1 MGKKD
6 KGYAWII
13 AVNSLLTYS
22 LFVISFTSFGVLI
35 VYITEATEQ
44 SYTVISWIGGIS
56 KAVTGFSG
64 IFYGSV
70 AKKYSCRIILF
81 FSSIVLASCYFIATF
96 LNSVIGLYITLG
108 LVGGF
113 SYGALT
119 FCADVSVA
127 GWFVKSKSLAI
138 AICSLGTSIGVFVW
152 TPLTNMMVVEYGWRS
167 ALLLLASVHLNGC
180 VLAMLIRKPPKDKS
194 VKSSADTE
202 EVSERFCVLFDKKL
216 WTNVPFCLLCFA
228 FLGLYAGHM
237 QVFFMLP
244 TRADVTGLGT
254 QNGTYVVSSIA
265 LSSGLCRLFVGY
277 LGDRVWFNRFLA
289 FSLSIG
295 VGGLLTVL
303 SVLAHSFSFLIAYGI
318 LFGIVSCKVYMIRD
332 KMRYFLC
339 LKLNSFQQISYSIS
353 VNYNKG

>member
-1 MGKKD
+1 MLTEKKD

-13 AVNSLLTYS
+13 AFNSLLTYS

-70 AKKYSCRIILF
+70 AKKLSCRVILF
-81 FSSIVLASCYFIATF
+81 FSSITLASCYFIAVF

-108 LVGGF
+108 FVGGF

-127 GWFVKSKSLAI
+127 RWFVKSKSLAI
-138 AICSLGTSIGVFVW
+138 AMCSLGTSIGVFVW
-152 TPLTNMMVVEYGWRS
+152 TPFTNMMVVDYGWRGT
-167 ALLLLASVHLNGC
+167 LLLLAGVHLNGC
-180 VLAMLIRKPPKDKS
+180 VLAMLIRKPPEDNNIESFKESK
-194 VKSSADTE
+194 E
-202 EVSERFCVLFDKKL
+202 ISERFCVLFDKKL

-228 FLGLYAGHM
+228 LLGLYAGHM

-289 FSLSIG
+289 FSISIG

-303 SVLAHSFSFLIAYGI
+303 SVLAHSFSMLVMYGV
-318 LFGIVSCKVYMIRD
+318 LFGIVSCKVYKLRD
-332 KMRYFLC
+332 KIRYYICF
-339 LKLNSFQQISYSIS
+339 KLNSH
-353 VNYNKG
+353 